1 MSYETRK
8 LPKKTIVIISIII
21 ALGVFI
27 FIWLEVLKNQKFNEV
42 LSDLGHKDIKNLKV
56 VNRINVED
64 NMTLIDK
71 LENGTRLNYED
82 GVKLFDLDVLTLG
95 DYANKIRVAKHQKK
109 TYFNINRHINPTN
122 ICKDVCQ
129 FCAYS
134 ASRKNP
140 DQYTLSHEEIL
151 ETVKNSSKN
160 GIKEVHIVSAHNPH
174 TGLEWYMDIFK
185 KIKKD
190 FPNIH
195 IKALTAAEI
204 HFLSTQYNLSYE
216 ELIDTMIKSG
226 VDSMP
231 GGGAEIFDE
240 KVRKR
245 ICGGKVSSEQWLE
258 IHKLWHNK
266 GKKSNATMLFGH
278 IETRENRVDHILR
291 LRELQDITG
300 GFNAFIPLVFQT
312 ENNYLKVKEPVT
324 ANEILKTY
332 SVSRILL
339 DNIPNIKAYWAT
351 STVKLALIAQEFG
364 ANDVDGTIEKES
376 IQSAAGA
383 KSKHG
388 VAQNEFVDL
397 IKNSG
402 FIPVERDSVYN
413 ELKIY

>member
-1 MSYETRK
+1 
-8 LPKKTIVIISIII
+8 
-21 ALGVFI
+21 
-27 FIWLEVLKNQKFNEV
+27 
-42 LSDLGHKDIKNLKV
+42 
-56 VNRINVED
+56 
-64 NMTLIDK
+64 MTLEEK
-71 LENGTRLNYED
+71 LEKNIRLDFED
-82 GVKLFDLDVLTLG
+82 GVKLYDLDVITLG
-95 DYANKIRVAKHQKK
+95 YYANKIREQKHQKK

-134 ASRKNP
+134 ATRKNP
-140 DQYTLSHEEIL
+140 NQYTLTHEEMIQ
-151 ETVKNSSKN
+151 TVRDSSKN

-174 TGLEWYMDIFK
+174 TGLQWYMDIFK
-185 KIKKD
+185 KIKKE
-190 FPNIH
+190 FPSIH

-204 HFLSTQYNLSYE
+204 HFLSSEYNLSYE
-216 ELIDTMIKSG
+216 ELIDTMIQSG

-240 KVRKR
+240 KIRKR
-245 ICGGKVSSEQWLE
+245 ICGGKVSSEDWLK
-258 IHKLWHNK
+258 IHELWHK
-266 GKKSNATMLFGH
+266 RGKKSNATMLFGH
-278 IETRENRVDHILR
+278 IESKEHRVDHILR
-291 LRELQDITG
+291 LRELQDKTG

-312 ENNYLKVKEPVT
+312 ENNYLKVKEPIT

-332 SVSRILL
+332 AISRLLL

-383 KSKHG
+383 ASKNG
-388 VAQNEFVDL
+388 VSVGEFIDL

-402 FIPVERDSVYN
+402 FIPVERDSIYN
-413 ELKIY
+413 ELKVY

>member
-1 MSYETRK
+1 
-8 LPKKTIVIISIII
+8 
-21 ALGVFI
+21 
-27 FIWLEVLKNQKFNEV
+27 
-42 LSDLGHKDIKNLKV
+42 
-56 VNRINVED
+56 
-64 NMTLIDK
+64 MTLEEK
-71 LENGTRLNYED
+71 LEKNIRLDFED
-82 GVKLFDLDVLTLG
+82 GIKLYDLDVITLG
-95 DYANKIRVAKHQKK
+95 YYANKIREQKHQKK

-134 ASRKNP
+134 ATRKNP
-140 DQYTLSHEEIL
+140 NQYTLTHEEMIQ
-151 ETVKNSSKN
+151 TVRNSSKN

-174 TGLEWYMDIFK
+174 TGLQWYMDIFK
-185 KIKKD
+185 KIKKE
-190 FPNIH
+190 FPSIH

-204 HFLSTQYNLSYE
+204 HFLSSEYNLSYE
-216 ELIDTMIKSG
+216 ELIDTMIQSG

-240 KVRKR
+240 KIRKR
-245 ICGGKVSSEQWLE
+245 ICGGKVSSEDWLK
-258 IHKLWHNK
+258 IHELWHK
-266 GKKSNATMLFGH
+266 RGKKSNATMLFGH
-278 IETRENRVDHILR
+278 IESKEHRVDHILR
-291 LRELQDITG
+291 LRELQDKTG

-312 ENNYLKVKEPVT
+312 ENNYLKVKEPIT

-332 SVSRILL
+332 AISRLLL

-383 KSKHG
+383 ASKNG
-388 VAQNEFVDL
+388 VCVGEFIDL

-402 FIPVERDSVYN
+402 FIPVERDSIYN
-413 ELKIY
+413 ELKTY